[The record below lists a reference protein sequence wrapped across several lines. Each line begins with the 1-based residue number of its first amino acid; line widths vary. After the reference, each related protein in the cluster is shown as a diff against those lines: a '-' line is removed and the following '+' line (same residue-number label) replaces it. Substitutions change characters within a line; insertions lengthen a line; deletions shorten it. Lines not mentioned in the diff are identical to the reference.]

1 MASLIRELIRP
12 YRRTLALILGALLVE
27 AAMRLALPWPL
38 KIILDNVVGSSRL
51 PQWVI
56 DWLLPPLGGDSK
68 MHIAVL
74 AAISAVIIA
83 ALIGIAFYVGIY
95 YTEGL
100 AQWMGNDLRQ
110 RMYHHLHCLSL
121 GYFKS
126 HQLGTILSTITAD
139 VETIETFASQST
151 INMFVNALTIV
162 GMTAVM
168 FWLRWDFALIALA
181 LTPFLVIFFLRA
193 NTAIRKAVTEARKR
207 ESDMLATLQEGLGS
221 IEVVQA
227 FERQDLAEQQLA
239 QVSKAIVAAW
249 LKFRRVVALLS
260 PAIGLGVALCT
271 AIVLWRGASL
281 ILAGA
286 MTVGILTV
294 FLSYL
299 ARFFEPVYDLARMTD
314 SIAQVS
320 VGIQRIQTILD
331 TSTVIPQRPNA
342 ITPPPFLGE
351 ITFEHVAFAYDP
363 ARPVLSDV
371 CFTVAPGQLVGVV
384 GKTGCGKTTLA
395 RLIPRLYDPDCG
407 NIRIDGIDV
416 RDYTL
421 HGLRSQI
428 GVVLQNTV
436 LFRGTVRDNI
446 AFGRSGATE
455 DEIVRAAELANAHE
469 FISRMPYGY
478 DSLVGERGLTL
489 SAGQCQRI
497 GIARALVRDNPIL
510 ILDEPTA
517 ALDAE
522 SEELVVDAVKR
533 LMKDR
538 SVICIAHRLS
548 TVRNADKIIVLDDG
562 TVAEEGTHEQLL
574 MRDGLYAELYRIQFE
589 QKSV

>member
-139 VETIETFASQST
+139 VETIEIFASQST

-227 FERQDLAEQQLA
+227 FERQDLAEKQLA
-239 QVSKAIVAAW
+239 QVSRLIVAAS
-249 LKFRRVVALLS
+249 LKARRAVALLS
-260 PAIGLGVALCT
+260 P
-271 AIVLWRGASL
+271 
-281 ILAGA
+281 
-286 MTVGILTV
+286 
-294 FLSYL
+294 
-299 ARFFEPVYDLARMTD
+299 
-314 SIAQVS
+314 
-320 VGIQRIQTILD
+320 
-331 TSTVIPQRPNA
+331 VI
-342 ITPPPFLGE
+342 
-351 ITFEHVAFAYDP
+351 
-363 ARPVLSDV
+363 
-371 CFTVAPGQLVGVV
+371 
-384 GKTGCGKTTLA
+384 
-395 RLIPRLYDPDCG
+395 
-407 NIRIDGIDV
+407 
-416 RDYTL
+416 
-421 HGLRSQI
+421 GLRSRC
-428 GVVLQNTV
+428 VPPLC
-436 LFRGTVRDNI
+436 
-446 AFGRSGATE
+446 SGK
-455 DEIVRAAELANAHE
+455 
-469 FISRMPYGY
+469 
-478 DSLVGERGLTL
+478 
-489 SAGQCQRI
+489 
-497 GIARALVRDNPIL
+497 ARR
-510 ILDEPTA
+510 
-517 ALDAE
+517 
-522 SEELVVDAVKR
+522 
-533 LMKDR
+533 
-538 SVICIAHRLS
+538 
-548 TVRNADKIIVLDDG
+548 
-562 TVAEEGTHEQLL
+562 
-574 MRDGLYAELYRIQFE
+574 
-589 QKSV
+589 